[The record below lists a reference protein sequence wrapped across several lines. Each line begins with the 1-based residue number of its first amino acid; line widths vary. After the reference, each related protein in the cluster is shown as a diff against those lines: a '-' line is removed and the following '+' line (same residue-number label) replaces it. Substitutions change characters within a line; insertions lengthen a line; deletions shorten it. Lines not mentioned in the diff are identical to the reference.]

1 MGEVD
6 RSKQEAGAAVEA
18 TQQAQGM
25 VEELLQEKA
34 RLQEGGGADK
44 QLLDVVQRLQSQLE
58 GQRGLL
64 LKYEPK
70 LKKKEKEAKELT
82 KEVKQMKA
90 DVANANLDADHAHA
104 GPTPVPAPSNWPN
117 VSTNGQW
124 TKSKFC
130 SVTKPK
136 SRLV

>member
-1 MGEVD
+1 MGEV
-6 RSKQEAGAAVEA
+6 GAAVEE
-18 TQQAQGM
+18 THQAQGM
-25 VEELLQEKA
+25 VEE

-44 QLLDVVQRLQSQLE
+44 QLLDVVQQLQSQLE

-90 DVANANLDADHAHA
+90 DVANANLEADKLKRQLEEA
-104 GPTPVPAPSNWPN
+104 GKAGEQNE
-117 VSTNGQW
+117 
-124 TKSKFC
+124 TKVEELK
-130 SVTKPK
+130 K
-136 SRLV
+136 